1 MSVKKQI
8 NELEMLLHM
17 VLTKDKVDNN
27 LYIGRCTLF
36 GNIFDV
42 EVYLRRSDTNNI
54 GEILFQSMPDCNE
67 FGVEYIS
74 SVTDNYVSSKVSNTV
89 EVAMKGIIRLRSILM
104 GLDGEFLDYIN
115 DNDGTLIASGT
126 ISSLGDNLEFI
137 GLTLDDLPVDILGSH
152 HEPNIGKVFNIYNK
166 DNEEVV
172 GPNYNGLEN
181 ALREVMLAF

>member
-1 MSVKKQI
+1 MSIKKQI

-27 LYIGRCTLF
+27 LYIGRCTLY

-54 GEILFQSMPDCNE
+54 GEILFH
-67 FGVEYIS
+67 
-74 SVTDNYVSSKVSNTV
+74 NYASSKVSNAV

-115 DNDGTLIASGT
+115 GNDGTLIASGT

-166 DNEEVV
+166 D
-172 GPNYNGLEN
+172 
-181 ALREVMLAF
+181 RECIT